1 VILRALPPGA
11 RTPLGPL
18 LDAYA
23 AEMRGVLPGSAMLRP
38 GAALAL
44 LRDDPRTEMLGAFE
58 GEEAIGFALFH
69 DLPEIVFARR
79 CGQLDD
85 LFVRADWR
93 GRGVARALIGA
104 VEATGRDRHW
114 THLRWF
120 VPPEDHAA
128 LALYRRIA
136 EAPGWHSFVL
146 RLDAA
151 ASL

>member
-1 VILRALPPGA
+1 MILRALPPGQRA
-11 RTPLGPL
+11 PLGLL

-23 AEMRGVLPGSAMLRP
+23 AEMRGVLPGGAALRP

-44 LRDDPRTEMLGAFE
+44 LQDDPRTELFGAFE
-58 GEEAIGFALFH
+58 DEDAVGFALFH
-69 DLPEIVFARR
+69 DLPEAVFARR

-85 LFVRADWR
+85 LFVRADRR
-93 GRGVARALIGA
+93 GRGIARALIRA
-104 VEATGRDRHW
+104 VEAAGRERHW

-146 RLDAA
+146 RLDPA
-151 ASL
+151 ASI

>member
-1 VILRALPPGA
+1 MIIRPLPPGA
-11 RTPLGPL
+11 RAPLGPL

-23 AEMRGVLPGSAMLRP
+23 AEMRGVLPGQAALAP

-44 LRDDPRTEMLGAFE
+44 LQEDARSEILGAFE
-58 GEEAIGFALFH
+58 DGQAVGFALFF
-69 DLPEIVFARR
+69 DLPEAVFARR

-85 LFVRADWR
+85 LFVRGPSR
-93 GRGVARALIGA
+93 GRGIARRMLAELAAL
-104 VEATGRDRHW
+104 GRARHW

-128 LALYRRIA
+128 LALYRRMA
-136 EAPGWHSFVL
+136 EAPGWHSFIL
-146 RLDAA
+146 RLDPA

>member
-1 VILRALPPGA
+1 VILRALPPGGRA
-11 RTPLGPL
+11 PLSPL

-23 AEMRGVLPGSAMLRP
+23 AEMRGVLHGDAAQHP

-44 LRDDPRTEMLGAFE
+44 LQDDPRTEILGAFE
-58 GEEAIGFALFH
+58 GEAALGLALFH
-69 DLPEIVFARR
+69 DLPEVVFARR

-85 LFVRADWR
+85 LFVAPSQR
-93 GRGVARALIGA
+93 GRGIARRLIGA
-104 VEATGRDRHW
+104 VEALGRERRW

-146 RLDAA
+146 RLDAG
-151 ASL
+151 ASI

>member
-1 VILRALPPGA
+1 VIIRPLPPGA
-11 RTPLGPL
+11 RAPLGPL

-23 AEMRGVLPGSAMLRP
+23 AEMRGVLPGQAALAP

-44 LRDDPRTEMLGAFE
+44 LQEDARSEILGAFE
-58 GEEAIGFALFH
+58 DGQAVGFALFF
-69 DLPEIVFARR
+69 DLPEAVFARR

-85 LFVRADWR
+85 LFVRGPSR
-93 GRGVARALIGA
+93 GRGIARRMLVELAAL
-104 VEATGRDRHW
+104 GRARHW

-128 LALYRRIA
+128 LALYRRMA
-136 EAPGWHSFVL
+136 EAPGWHSFIL
-146 RLDAA
+146 RLDPA

>member
-1 VILRALPPGA
+1 MNIRLLPPGERA
-11 RTPLGPL
+11 PIGAL

-23 AEMRGVLPGSAMLRP
+23 AEMRGVLAGDAALAP

-44 LRDDPRTEMLGAFE
+44 LQADARTEILAAFE
-58 GEEAIGFALFH
+58 GEEALGFALFY
-69 DLPEIVFARR
+69 DLPEAVFARC

-85 LFVRADWR
+85 LFVRAEAR
-93 GRGVARALIGA
+93 GRGIARRMIGELQAL
-104 VEATGRDRHW
+104 GRQRHW

-128 LALYRRIA
+128 LALYQRIA
-136 EAPGWHSFVL
+136 EEPGWRSFIL
-146 RLDAA
+146 RLDSA

>member
-1 VILRALPPGA
+1 VIIRPLPPGQRA
-11 RTPLGPL
+11 PLGTL

-23 AEMRGVLPGSAMLRP
+23 AEMRGVLAGDAALAP

-44 LRDDPRTEMLGAFE
+44 LQEDARTEILAAFE
-58 GEEAIGFALFH
+58 GGEALGFALFY
-69 DLPEIVFARR
+69 DLPEAVFARR

-85 LFVRADWR
+85 LFVRAEAR
-93 GRGVARALIGA
+93 GRGIARRMLAELQAL
-104 VEATGRDRHW
+104 GRQRHW

-128 LALYRRIA
+128 LALYQRTA
-136 EAPGWHSFVL
+136 EEPGWRSFIL
-146 RLDAA
+146 RLDPA